1 MTVKQ
6 KQNLLDFPG
15 YYEGEVDGIWGEK
28 SRRALEDF
36 QKERGLTVGN
46 FTEETANAL
55 LKAVGDWEKEEP
67 ERESSGTFWDEI
79 TFFEREEFRCTCGGR
94 GCTGFPAE
102 PAEQL
107 VSNAEAA
114 RIHFGAAADVSSGVR
129 CRLRN
134 GELPGSAA
142 NSLHL
147 RGKAMDFRVRGISAR
162 TLCDYVKTLPRVDE
176 AYAID
181 DQFVHMGVEK
191 D

>member
-1 MTVKQ
+1 MTNLQ
-6 KQNLLDFPG
+6 KQYLLAFLG
-15 YYEGEVDGIWGEK
+15 YDTGGLDGIWGPR
-28 SRRALEDF
+28 SRQAAAQF
-36 QKERGLTVGN
+36 QSSYMDRSDGV
-46 FTEETANAL
+46 FDEET
-55 LKAVGDWEKEEP
+55 EKRIRQVIASSEEP
-67 ERESSGTFWDEI
+67 QQADFWTRI
-79 TFFEREEFRCTCGGR
+79 RYFRREEFRCTCGGR

-107 VSNAEAA
+107 VSNAEAV

-129 CRLRN
+129 CQLRN

-147 RGKAMDFRVRGISAR
+147 LGKAMDFRVRGISAR